1 MKNEIRNMMITLCSM
16 LILST
21 TGAAQ
26 EGFSYEGYDKVVR
39 TYVNDK
45 GRVNYADLKAN
56 LAELQKFIDQIA
68 AVGPE
73 NKPELF
79 ASDDEKKRYYL
90 TAYNAWV
97 LYLAAKAY
105 PDKHYLWSRIGFF
118 KNKDITLGGKEISL
132 NHLEHNIIR
141 KQFLDPRIHFFL
153 NCGAVSC
160 PPLKGAIAQN
170 ATDAE
175 LEKAATQFIND
186 TANVKYDAATK
197 TLYLSK
203 IFDWFE
209 GDFLNYLKARRGLD
223 KPHIAEYIRIY
234 LKGEAGKQLAA
245 VSVEQIKV
253 KHLSYDKDLN
263 VQ

>member
-1 MKNEIRNMMITLCSM
+1 MKNLSLSVLPTLFVM
-16 LILST
+16 LTLSNI
-21 TGAAQ
+21 GIAQ
-26 EGFSYEGYDKVVR
+26 ESFSYDGYDKVVR

-45 GRVNYADLKAN
+45 GKVNYAGLKAN
-56 LAELQKFIDQIA
+56 LSELQKFIDQIA
-68 AVGPE
+68 AIGPE

-79 ASDDEKKRYYL
+79 SSDDENKRYYL

-97 LYLAAKAY
+97 LFLAAKAY

-118 KNKDITLGGKEISL
+118 KNKDITLGGKQTSL
-132 NHLEHNIIR
+132 NNLENDIIR

-153 NCGAVSC
+153 NCGANSC
-160 PPLKGAIAQN
+160 PPVRGAIAQN

-175 LEKAATQFIND
+175 LEKAAHLFMND
-186 TANVKYDAATK
+186 PANVKFDAATN

-209 GDFLNYLKARRGLD
+209 GDFLNYLKARRGLEN
-223 KPHIAEYIRIY
+223 PHVSQYVLIY
-234 LKGEAGKQLAA
+234 LKGEAAKQLAA
-245 VSVEQIKV
+245 VKTEQLKV
-253 KHLSYDKDLN
+253 KHFSYDKDLN

>member
-1 MKNEIRNMMITLCSM
+1 MENTMKYLIVAFISM
-16 LILST
+16 LCLANSI
-21 TGAAQ
+21 AAQ
-26 EGFSYEGYDKVVR
+26 EAFSYNAYDKIIR

-45 GRVNYADLKAN
+45 GKVNYAGLKAN
-56 LAELQKFIDQIA
+56 LSELQKFIDQIA
-68 AVGPE
+68 ATGPE

-79 ASDDEKKRYYL
+79 NSDDEKKRYYL

-132 NHLEHNIIR
+132 NHLENEIIR

-153 NCGAVSC
+153 NCGANSC
-160 PPLKGAIAQN
+160 PPVRGAIAQN

-175 LEKAATQFIND
+175 LEKAAQLFIND
-186 TANVKYDAATK
+186 PANVKYDAASK

-209 GDFLNYLKARRGLD
+209 GDFLNYLKAKRGLEN
-223 KPHIAEYIRIY
+223 PHVAQYVMIY
-234 LKGEAGKQLAA
+234 LKGEAVKQLAA
-245 VSVEQIKV
+245 LNVEQIKV
-253 KHLSYDKDLN
+253 KHFSYDKDLN